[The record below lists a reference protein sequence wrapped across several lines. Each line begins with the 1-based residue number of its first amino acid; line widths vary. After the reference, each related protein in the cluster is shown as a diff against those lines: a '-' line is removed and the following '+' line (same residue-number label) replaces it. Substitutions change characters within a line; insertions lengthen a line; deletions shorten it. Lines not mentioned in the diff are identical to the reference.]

1 MPKTLAT
8 TAAPPS
14 RRQAHKMRTERLLQ
28 KAALELFAKQGYDE
42 TTTEAIAERAGVSPR
57 TFFRYFATKESV
69 LFVGEYDC
77 FQSFTADY
85 AKQPLELSDV
95 DAMLKTLLKLT
106 PGHVKRRRAL
116 VLYEKAVASSPTL
129 RGGVHDRQQ
138 HDIGTVA
145 EAVAKRRG
153 MSKPDESCFLL
164 GAVFLLTYRRALTA
178 WLAGP
183 ASADL
188 TAIITGNFELLK
200 GLLNPVS
207 PNGRRRA

>member
-1 MPKTLAT
+1 LPNPLAT

-14 RRQAHKMRTERLLQ
+14 RRQAHKMRTERMLQ
-28 KAALELFAKQGYDE
+28 KAALELFAKQGYDD
-42 TTTEAIAERAGVSPR
+42 TTTEVIAERAGVSPR

-69 LFVGEYDC
+69 LFVGEYDF
-77 FQSFTADY
+77 FQSFTADF
-85 AKQPLELSDV
+85 AKQPLEISDV

-138 HDIGTVA
+138 HDIATMA
-145 EAVAKRRG
+145 EAVAKRRE

-188 TAIITGNFELLK
+188 TAIIIGNFELLK

-207 PNGRRRA
+207 PNGGRRA

>member
-28 KAALELFAKQGYDE
+28 KAALELFAKQGYDD

-69 LFVGEYDC
+69 LFVGEYDW
-77 FQSFTADY
+77 FVSFTADF

-95 DAMLKTLLKLT
+95 DAMVKTLLTLT
-106 PGHVKRRRAL
+106 PGHEKRRRAL

-138 HDIGTVA
+138 NDIATLA
-145 EAVAKRRG
+145 ESVAKRRG
-153 MSKPDESCFLL
+153 LSKPDESCFLL

-188 TAIITGNFELLK
+188 AARITGNFELLK
-200 GLLNPVS
+200 GLLDPAG
-207 PNGRRRA
+207 PARRRNA